1 MKTESEDG
9 AHRPAGCGCGN
20 NNTPAG
26 LGGCSLTGWKEIKIQ
41 RFGGIRQ
48 LDETSNFTLEESWAA
63 GKRKSGTGWRKVG
76 GTEGN

>member
-1 MKTESEDG
+1 M
-9 AHRPAGCGCGN
+9 
-20 NNTPAG
+20 
-26 LGGCSLTGWKEIKIQ
+26 TGWKEIKIQ

-63 GKRKSGTGWRKVG
+63 GKRKSGTGWRKVR